1 MRECRKDEPEVLI
14 LATSY
19 LNIKKIDGSVVS
31 SIDVSDMQ
39 TCEDLGA
46 KFRSPMAVWAFVGAR
61 IVCTWCASSSSR
73 MGG

>member
-1 MRECRKDEPEVLI
+1 MRECRENEPDVLI
-14 LATSY
+14 LATSC

-46 KFRSPMAVWAFVGAR
+46 KFRCPMAVWAFVGAR
-61 IVCTWCASSSSR
+61 VECIQCSSSSSR